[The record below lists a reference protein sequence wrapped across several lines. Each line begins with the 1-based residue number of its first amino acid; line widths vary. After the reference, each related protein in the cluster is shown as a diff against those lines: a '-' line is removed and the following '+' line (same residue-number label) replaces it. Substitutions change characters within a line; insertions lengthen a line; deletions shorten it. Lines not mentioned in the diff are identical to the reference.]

1 MRMLLTVKMPTARAN
16 AAAQDGSLPRTIQAI
31 SEALNP
37 EAAYIAPLD
46 GKRAVLLVFDMKDS
60 SQILAITEPFF
71 TALDAELSLTPV
83 MNTEDLQRGL
93 TAVLAG
99 ASAG

>member
-16 AAAQDGSLPRTIQAI
+16 AAAQDGSLPRTIQATTA
-31 SEALNP
+31 ALKP

-46 GKRAVLLVFDMKDS
+46 GKRAVLFVFDMKDA
-60 SQILAITEPFF
+60 SQIPAITEPLF

-83 MNTEDLQRGL
+83 MNAEDLQKGL
-93 TAVLAG
+93 PEVLAALSVG
-99 ASAG
+99 